1 MAIPKISLLP
11 DKLDLALYAG
21 DGVSIRL
28 TITDNND
35 VPIPITGG
43 ITAQIR
49 ETRLDADPLADFNFD
64 LNEFEPGVVV
74 LSLNGVQTASLIT
87 TEDKFKGFWDV
98 QWQAENQEPITLVQ
112 GKVECDADVTR

>member
-28 TITDNND
+28 TITDNNN

-49 ETRLDADPLADFNFD
+49 ETRLDAEALADFNFD

>member
-21 DGVSIRL
+21 DGVSIKL
-28 TITDNND
+28 TITDNAGT
-35 VPIPITGG
+35 PIPVTEG

-49 ETRLDADPLADFNFD
+49 ETRLDAEALADFNFD
-64 LNEFEPGVVV
+64 VNEFEPGIVI

-87 TEDKFKGFWDV
+87 TEDKFKGVWDV